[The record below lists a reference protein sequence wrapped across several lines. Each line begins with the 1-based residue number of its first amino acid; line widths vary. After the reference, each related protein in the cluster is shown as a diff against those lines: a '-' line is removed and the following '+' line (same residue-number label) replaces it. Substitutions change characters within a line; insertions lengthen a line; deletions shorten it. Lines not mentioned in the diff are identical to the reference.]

1 MVERKNQLFKRRSVT
16 LSNRELA
23 ISSFNFITENIEK
36 TAKSCIYKGQKLNRV
51 SCDLEYFAPRESGC
65 QLAQRTLKLATGS
78 QHSSCRNELFVFIL
92 KFIFIPIIKI
102 TICGKNSLTPK

>member
-1 MVERKNQLFKRRSVT
+1 MTMVKRKNQLFKRRSVT

-65 QLAQRTLKLATGS
+65 QLAQRTLKLATG
-78 QHSSCRNELFVFIL
+78 I
-92 KFIFIPIIKI
+92 
-102 TICGKNSLTPK
+102 